1 MHFAAILIW
10 DLLLDEYL
18 TSNTRRLT
26 ICQMEFII
34 FLDQPYQ
41 LLVLCNRTKYLTKWF
56 NIILDI
62 NVLILNHYLTVLDD
76 IGFIDLDFQMQLQL
90 FLRLYS

>member
-1 MHFAAILIW
+1 
-10 DLLLDEYL
+10 
-18 TSNTRRLT
+18 
-26 ICQMEFII
+26 ME
-34 FLDQPYQ
+34 
-41 LLVLCNRTKYLTKWF
+41 LVEGTKYLTKWL